1 MGRVLPGGL
10 GLGLVAVGLA
20 LLAGLVLGVPLPLL
34 LLPLAPLLLL
44 EVVLRLALVLLP
56 TGSAS
61 GTGGASG
68 DVPAPCTAPR
78 GALSPPFYPVGI
90 AYLEGL
96 AALVLQLRHLLGH
109 PGGDVGDGHLDH
121 VFQQQ
126 GEVLWGHG
134 GGTLSIPFPQMRP
147 TGGGKWG
154 PERAAQR
161 ETLQ

>member
-10 GLGLVAVGLA
+10 GLGLVAAGLA

-61 GTGGASG
+61 GTG
-68 DVPAPCTAPR
+68 TPR
-78 GALSPPFYPVGI
+78 GRPCSVLGPEGRIAPPPPASPTLKASRRWYSSFAISSATQAGMSGMATWITYFSSR
-90 AYLEGL
+90 AKCC
-96 AALVLQLRHLLGH
+96 
-109 PGGDVGDGHLDH
+109 GGT
-121 VFQQQ
+121 
-126 GEVLWGHG
+126 
-134 GGTLSIPFPQMRP
+134 GGTLSIPSPNAPHEKR
-147 TGGGKWG
+147 G
-154 PERAAQR
+154 PERAAHR